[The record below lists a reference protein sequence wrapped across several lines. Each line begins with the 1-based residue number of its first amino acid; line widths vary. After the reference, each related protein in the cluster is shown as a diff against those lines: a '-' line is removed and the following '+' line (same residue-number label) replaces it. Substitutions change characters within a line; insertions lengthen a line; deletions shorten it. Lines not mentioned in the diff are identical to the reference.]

1 MKSVTKTEKY
11 HLYSGHPSNGF
22 PKYFARTV
30 FDNCEAFQ
38 HRDFDEFFL
47 TMSLDIQNTKRWEYV
62 VTDESDKVI
71 ASMCFH
77 KEWDVHVGT
86 CLSVFVAFST
96 DTSALIG
103 GYRWLFEIAK
113 ELDIPFVAYTRE
125 IKPFEYK
132 LVYRK
137 IK

>member
-1 MKSVTKTEKY
+1 MRIEKF
-11 HLYSGHPSNGF
+11 SFRNRESPAGF
-22 PKYFARTV
+22 SRDFARKV

-47 TMSLDIQNTKRWEYV
+47 TLSVEIQNTARFEYV
-62 VTDESDKVI
+62 VYNSEDEIV

-77 KEWDVHVGT
+77 KEFDVHVGN

-96 DTSALIG
+96 DTRALIG
-103 GYRWLFEIAK
+103 GYRWLFEVAK
-113 ELDIPFVAYTRE
+113 ELGVPFVAYTKE

-137 IK
+137 VK